1 MPQIIV
7 RTCSRNGKV
16 GEATLTERAVPTEQH
31 NDHYIAQLIERI
43 GWALI
48 DAERL
53 ESHANP
59 SKEIVALRGLPQS
72 ASGQSAGRR
81 DMANK
86 QPRHTRRVAGAEK
99 PR

>member
-7 RTCSRNGKV
+7 RTCSRNGNV

-53 ESHANP
+53 ESHANH
-59 SKEIVALRGLPQS
+59 SKEIGSLRGLPQS

-81 DMANK
+81 RMANK
-86 QPRHTRRVAGAEK
+86 RTRHTRRVAGAEK

>member
-31 NDHYIAQLIERI
+31 NDHYSAQLIERI
-43 GWALI
+43 AWALI

-53 ESHANP
+53 ESHANQ
-59 SKEIVALRGLPQS
+59 SKEIGPLPGLPQS
-72 ASGQSAGRR
+72 ASGQSTGRR
-81 DMANK
+81 RMANK
-86 QPRHTRRVAGAEK
+86 RTQHTGRVGSAEK